1 MKVGFVALIGRPNVG
16 KSSLLNAVLNYKVAI
31 TSDKPQTTR
40 DQIKGIYN
48 DSDSQIIF
56 IDTPGI
62 HKPKKLLGE
71 SLNEKSYKSTKDI
84 DIAIFLQ
91 PANEEIGTGDKKIIN
106 KIANIKTVA
115 VISKVDKIDK
125 ESLEKKVEQLKSIGF
140 NDVLATSINLRASID
155 TIISYIKEKL
165 PEGNPFYDR
174 EQITDKSMRFL
185 AKEIIRES
193 AINFT
198 RYEIPHSIGVII
210 TDFDES
216 KIPDKYF
223 IEATIF
229 VERDSQKGILVGK
242 HGSMIKKIGTSAR
255 KKIAFTFNHK
265 IHLDLRIKVKK
276 NWTSKP
282 EEIIK
287 MGY

>member
-1 MKVGFVALIGRPNVG
+1 MKVGFVTLVGRPNVG
-16 KSSLLNAVLNYKVAI
+16 KSSLLNAILNYKVAI
-31 TSDKPQTTR
+31 TSNKPQTTR

-48 DSDSQIIF
+48 DTDSQIIF
-56 IDTPGI
+56 IDTPGV

-71 SLNEKSYKSTKDI
+71 SLNEKSYQAMKDV
-84 DIAIFLQ
+84 DIALFLQ
-91 PANEEIGTGDKKIIN
+91 PSDEQIGPGDKKVIS
-106 KIANIKTVA
+106 KITNVKKVA
-115 VISKVDKIDK
+115 VISKIDK
-125 ESLEKKVEQLKSIGF
+125 VSTKEVETKVHELKSLGF
-140 NDVLATSINLRASID
+140 EAVLATSTNIRESID
-155 TIISYIKEKL
+155 TIIDYIKENL
-165 PEGNPFYDR
+165 SEGHPFYDR

-198 RYEIPHSIGVII
+198 KHEIPHSIGVII
-210 TDFDES
+210 NDFDEF
-216 KIPDKYF
+216 KIPNKYF

-229 VERDSQKGILVGK
+229 VEKDSQKGILVGK
-242 HGSMIKKIGTSAR
+242 NGSMIKKIGTSAR

-276 NWTSKP
+276 NWTSRP
-282 EEIIK
+282 EDIIK